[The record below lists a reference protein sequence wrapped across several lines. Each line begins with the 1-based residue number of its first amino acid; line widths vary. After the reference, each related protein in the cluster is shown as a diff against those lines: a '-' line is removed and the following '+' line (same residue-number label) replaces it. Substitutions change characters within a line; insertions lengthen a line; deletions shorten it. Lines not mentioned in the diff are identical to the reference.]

1 MEAGAAFHQDPK
13 HATERPRRHA
23 VSEAGSMGSGW
34 VAFAGAYM
42 VITGLFNL
50 TWGIVALVQKE
61 YFVED
66 GLVFSNLQF
75 WGWIAV
81 IVAAIQLAVGAGLFA
96 RKVIGMLAALVVSMC
111 AILLNFLSIGAY
123 PVWSTIAIVGSCL
136 VLWAVT
142 VHSDE
147 FV

>member
-1 MEAGAAFHQDPK
+1 
-13 HATERPRRHA
+13 
-23 VSEAGSMGSGW
+23 MGSGW

-136 VLWAVT
+136 VLWAIT